1 MDSLPGGPLGF
12 GFGGLGGVLGGLGG
26 FRGLGCR
33 VLRCRVEGLGWY
45 IGFGFRAEGCL
56 GF

>member
-1 MDSLPGGPLGF
+1 MDSLLEGF
-12 GFGGLGGVLGGLGG
+12 GVRVWRFGGGFGG